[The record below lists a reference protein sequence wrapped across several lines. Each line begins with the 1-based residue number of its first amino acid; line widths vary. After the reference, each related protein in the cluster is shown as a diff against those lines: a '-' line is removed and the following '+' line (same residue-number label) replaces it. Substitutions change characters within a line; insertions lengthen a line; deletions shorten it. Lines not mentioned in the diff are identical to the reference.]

1 MTISLKKVEER
12 IRVVE
17 PNPALAAEIVAAMYA
32 NVAEVVRVLN
42 LPDPLGGCSIALC
55 PKEFFCP
62 AHHQNY
68 HVSGKC
74 LPKELIRFVISVAI
88 AEAIESAIEEDNRDD
103 STTIPSISG

>member
-55 PKEFFCP
+55 PKEFLAP

-68 HVSGKC
+68 HALGKC
-74 LPKELIRFVISVAI
+74 LPQELIRFVISVTI
-88 AEAIESAIEEDNRDD
+88 AEAIESVIEEDNRDD